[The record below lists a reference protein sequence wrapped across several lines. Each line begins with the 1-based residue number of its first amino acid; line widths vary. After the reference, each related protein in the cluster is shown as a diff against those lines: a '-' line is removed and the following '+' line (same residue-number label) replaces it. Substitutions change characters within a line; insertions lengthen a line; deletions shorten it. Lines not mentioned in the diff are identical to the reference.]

1 MYYFRNKDVHFK
13 YYGEQ
18 NYVNMKLHSK
28 NMKVTTTPPEW
39 LCKYTDDKNEMMVL
53 HKEYTRRFNT
63 EYMLLD
69 EPNDMIK
76 VIHFTGPGK
85 TIHKYNEKFIKD
97 NWYE

>member
-1 MYYFRNKDVHFK
+1 
-13 YYGEQ
+13 
-18 NYVNMKLHSK
+18 
-28 NMKVTTTPPEW
+28 MKVTTTPPEW
-39 LCKYTDDKNEMMVL
+39 LCKYTDNKNEMITL

-69 EPNDMIK
+69 QPNDKIK

-97 NWYE
+97 NWHE